1 MESEGWLY
9 DGESAV
15 RYEARIRRDGAS
27 LVVDLDDGRSLAVA
41 PESLVHLESRGDCE
55 VYGRDELPGWRLA
68 VRDSAALAVSGAG
81 RHSYGRWID
90 RIGLWKAAGLAIL
103 VSAAV
108 LFAADRFPVWIAP
121 YVPQAWEKNFGDTLV
136 GDFGGKFCRGAG
148 GQAALDKL
156 ARELSPGSAGLNVR
170 VVDIKLVNAAALP
183 GGNIVVFD
191 ELLSQADG
199 PDEVAGVLAH
209 EIAHIKR
216 RHVTQAMIRQYGF
229 SALIGAFGGSAGSNI
244 DMIDSL
250 HYSRGAE
257 AEADADAIETLR
269 RANIS
274 PVPTAR
280 FFDRLGRQEKKL
292 GRLGAGLEYISTHP
306 LTGEREQRFRAS
318 AVAGHAYRPA
328 LSRDEWEALADIC
341 RTGLAK
347 P

>member
-1 MESEGWLY
+1 METEGWLY

-15 RYEARIRRDGAS
+15 RYEARIRRDGDS
-27 LVVDLDDGRSLAVA
+27 LAVDLDDGRSLAVA
-41 PESLVHLESRGDCE
+41 PGTLVHLESRRDFE
-55 VYGRDELPGWRLA
+55 IYGRDEAPGWRLG
-68 VRDSAALAVSGAG
+68 VRDASLLVAARTGKQ
-81 RHSYGRWID
+81 SYGRWID
-90 RIGLWKAAGLAIL
+90 RIGLWKAVGIGIL
-103 VSAAV
+103 ISAAV
-108 LFAADRFPVWIAP
+108 LFAADRFPTWVAP
-121 YVPQAWEKNFGDTLV
+121 YVPPAWEKNFGDALV

-156 ARELSPGSAGLNVR
+156 ARELSPDRPGLNVR
-170 VVDIKLVNAAALP
+170 VVNIPVVNAAALP
-183 GGNIVVFD
+183 GGNIVIFN
-191 ELLSQADG
+191 ELLTQSDG

-229 SALIGAFGGSAGSNI
+229 SAVIGAFGGSAGSGI
-244 DMIDSL
+244 DMMDSL

-257 AEADADAIETLR
+257 AEADSDAIETLR

-280 FFDRLGRQEKKL
+280 FFDRLGGQEKKL
-292 GRLGAGLEYISTHP
+292 GRFGEGLEYISTHP
-306 LTGEREQRFRAS
+306 LTGAREQRFRAS
-318 AVAGHAYRPA
+318 AVPGHAYRPA

-341 RTGLAK
+341 RTGLKK